1 MDVANQQAALACIRC
16 DRSEH
21 DHDLA
26 RSDGADEIQRRIWK
40 ALGWPCPEFTLT
52 AARVFAGQQARTSRW
67 APRRGSPPSAALAV
81 TASAP
86 PVIAAKGAAAARQ
99 ALGLTRRNDTEGS

>member
-1 MDVANQQAALACIRC
+1 VDTATAAPACIRC

-26 RSDGADEIQRRIWK
+26 RSDGADEIQQRIWK
-40 ALGWPCPEFTLT
+40 ALGWPCGEFTLT
-52 AARVFAGQQARTSRW
+52 PVQVFARQQARTGRW
-67 APRRGSPPSAALAV
+67 APRRGTPPSPALAA

-86 PVIAAKGAAAARQ
+86 PAIAAKGAAAARQ
-99 ALGLTRRNDTEGS
+99 ALTRRHDTEAR